1 MKISQ
6 ETFRTA
12 LALHQPIVR
21 EGQRR
26 AAVAVIIHFV
36 GHQAHLLLT
45 RRAITV
51 SNHKGQVAFPGGGV
65 ESGDVDLIDTALR
78 ETEEE
83 VGLPRAC
90 LTVVGRL
97 DDIFTVTGETVVTPV
112 VAFAKDDELPP
123 MTAQPSEV
131 ARIFSIPFRDLLED
145 SLWRTEQTHFRGRTY
160 PLYYFDYDGETLWGL
175 SAFIVR
181 QMLSICVPSARAN

>member
-1 MKISQ
+1 MTITP
-6 ETFRTA
+6 ETFRAA
-12 LALHQPIVR
+12 LTSHQPVVR

-26 AAVAVIIHFV
+26 AAVAVIIHSV
-36 GHQAHLLLT
+36 GNRPHLLLT

-65 ESGDVDLIDTALR
+65 ESGDADLIDTALR

-83 VGLPRAC
+83 VGLPRTC

-112 VAFAKDDELPP
+112 VAFAKHGELPT
-123 MTAQPSEV
+123 MTAQTSEV
-131 ARIFSIPFRDLLED
+131 ARIFSIPLRDLLDD
-145 SLWRTEQTHFRGRTY
+145 SRWRTEQTHFRGRTY
-160 PLYYFDYDGETLWGL
+160 PLYFFDYDGETLWGL